1 MLWYELR
8 IPLLPPPNLA
18 RSRRQLDRPDRPP
31 GSAAASG
38 CANSAPMR
46 RGAAPYGNG
55 CEQISGHSHLISLSI
70 LCALCL
76 SSRLTW
82 HDFVYVTMAP
92 LYYVYYVPAYG
103 CFKVTYSNDLEN
115 TPPRQG
121 PGLVPTHWRIPRNMV
136 PEEVSARVKATPCHP
151 SFTLY
156 STLPP
161 SAGFVSFR
169 F

>member
-1 MLWYELR
+1 MREDILCSGMSSVFPCYRPRILPEADVNLIVPTAPRAALR
-8 IPLLPPPNLA
+8 
-18 RSRRQLDRPDRPP
+18 
-31 GSAAASG
+31 ASG

-92 LYYVYYVPAYG
+92 LYYLYYV
-103 CFKVTYSNDLEN
+103 S
-115 TPPRQG
+115 
-121 PGLVPTHWRIPRNMV
+121 
-136 PEEVSARVKATPCHP
+136 VKCC
-151 SFTLY
+151 
-156 STLPP
+156 
-161 SAGFVSFR
+161 
-169 F
+169 